1 MKTRLFML
9 ASLMLAAVALTGCS
23 SDEEN
28 VIEPEETLTYL
39 NTAPNKIVEKGSM
52 PEWLVVKINQLETN
66 PKPLSQYRIYE
77 GVWKSQPIFYI
88 YDYFASC
95 MYCSVY
101 TYDGHNINWE
111 TGEYDFKDFACIFQ
125 IFYLYLQQR
134 IINKT
139 GGNKSEEG
147 SIDISNSHSI
157 PFADSR
163 TRDRQSGNV
172 ERRAAMV
179 L

>member
-1 MKTRLFML
+1 MKTRPFML

-111 TGEYDFKDFACIFQ
+111 TGEYDFKDFATNSKDWKCI
-125 IFYLYLQQR
+125 Y
-134 IINKT
+134 IIGPSLIN
-139 GGNKSEEG
+139 
-147 SIDISNSHSI
+147 
-157 PFADSR
+157 
-163 TRDRQSGNV
+163 
-172 ERRAAMV
+172 
-179 L
+179 